1 MAAAD
6 LSQSVR
12 MQQQVQGG
20 SEGDGPQVP
29 LPTPFS
35 GSAVVDAHL
44 VYPGDALDHLIA
56 HAASSCLKGHGVAA
70 VRSKAAGENDN
81 ATSESLVATT
91 LGVLEVVN
99 RLVSVRPLHARYSPQ
114 VGDVVVGRVMAISG
128 RRWQIDIGARRD
140 ASMQL
145 SAVTLP
151 DGERRRRTRDDQN
164 AMRAAFA
171 EGDLV
176 CCEVQA
182 AHRDGGVA
190 LHARGTRYG
199 KLAGGATVYVH
210 PSVLKRSRH
219 PFCELDADL
228 GIGCVVGY
236 NGVVWCGRLP
246 NLQDVAPAD
255 DGDDDDDDD
264 NAGGVGGDDNDEP
277 RGDDMEVEE
286 AKSTPAERRAL
297 AEGVAR
303 AAASV
308 DVLRRLGLPV
318 HPQAVIATRKLADE
332 VNADLRAMAD
342 ASFARLV
349 LEREAERRNPN
360 ADDDDNM

>member
-1 MAAAD
+1 MAAAFP
-6 LSQSVR
+6 SQSVR
-12 MQQQVQGG
+12 MQQQGG
-20 SEGDGPQVP
+20 SINEGVP
-29 LPTPFS
+29 GVVPTFS
-35 GSAVVDAHL
+35 GIVDAHL

-56 HAASSCLKGHGVAA
+56 HNNAASSCLKGHGVAA
-70 VRSKAAGENDN
+70 VRSNAAGENDN

-255 DGDDDDDDD
+255 DGDDDD

-360 ADDDDNM
+360 ANDDDNM